1 MAFFNT
7 AAELTRRCDQNKNDI
22 EEIYKQGKETNA
34 NVQLLTT
41 EVGNLTTKVDNLAT
55 EVDNLKTDV
64 DGLKTDVGDLKTDV
78 GTLTTEVGTLKTDVH
93 GLKTDVHDLKTDVG
107 TLTTEVGTL
116 KTDVHGLKTEVGGL
130 KTEVGDFRTRVDERF
145 NRLERILTQSPA
157 VDPSSPPDFLPPEH
171 EQSLRLLESKMNL
184 YSRHTRDHSE
194 ELERLRQLVAAH
206 DVRFDTLDGQ
216 MAEVLEILRAKS
228 A

>member
-64 DGLKTDVGDLKTDV
+64 DGLKTDVG
-78 GTLTTEVGTLKTDVH
+78 
-93 GLKTDVHDLKTDVG
+93 DLKTDVG